1 MFEVALGLG
10 AAAGVGVGALA
21 MYYPNAPL
29 FGPVIGRGPR
39 SSRALYL
46 TFDDG
51 PNPDATPAVL
61 DTLARFAVPAT
72 FFMVGT
78 HVIRFPEL
86 ALSARLAGHEIGNHT
101 THHRKL
107 HRLGLRAIHREL
119 AGADRIL
126 RDRLAITPRLFRAPH
141 GYRNPWVTRSVNRL
155 GYRVLGWTFGVWDSD
170 PIPAEEIRRRV
181 RRRLKPGAVILLH
194 DGDGYDPVGDRR
206 ATAAALPGI
215 IEDARS
221 AGYEFRPA
229 SDLLAA
235 S

>member
-1 MFEVALGLG
+1 MLEVAVGLG
-10 AAAGVGVGALA
+10 AAAGMGLGALA
-21 MYYPNAPL
+21 TYYPNAPL

-39 SSRALYL
+39 TGRSLYL

-51 PNPDATPAVL
+51 PNADATPAIL
-61 DTLARFAVPAT
+61 DALERLSVPAT

-78 HVIRFPEL
+78 HVLRFPAL
-86 ALSARLAGHEIGNHT
+86 AERARNAGHEIGNHT

-107 HRLGLRAIHREL
+107 HRLGPRPIHREL

-126 RDRLAITPRLFRAPH
+126 RDRLGTTPRLFRAPH
-141 GYRNPWVTRSVNRL
+141 GYRNPWVTRSVDRL

-170 PIPAEEIRRRV
+170 PIPPAEIRRRV

-194 DGDGYDPVGDRR
+194 DGDGYDPAGDRR

-215 IEDARS
+215 IEDARQ
-221 AGYEFRPA
+221 AGYEFRPV
-229 SDLLAA
+229 SELLAA
-235 S
+235 G